1 MVAGREE
8 GKVEG
13 NVQRSKYPLKQLVYG
28 SSAMVGAWNSEAVL
42 LRLDSIIAAGQVE
55 EGRRKEVV
63 VISEMGRTKDLSTVH
78 GSM

>member
-42 LRLDSIIAAGQVE
+42 LRLDSIIAASQVE
-55 EGRRKEVV
+55 EGRRKEV